1 MAAGAS
7 WAHSTTAI
15 HGAESD
21 VKCESMDY
29 NQLEY
34 KEGVEIPKTFCE
46 KNWAISGSVYAV
58 VVDITAVYIC
68 AGEDSNGVCELT
80 EWNTAEQLV
89 DQRCG
94 TGRMGASRV
103 NNKIYGRGNPGN
115 YKC

>member
-1 MAAGAS
+1 MAADVS
-7 WAHSTTAI
+7 LAHSTTAI

-21 VKCESMDY
+21 VQCESMDY

-34 KEGVEIPKTFCE
+34 KEGVEMLKTFCE
-46 KNWAISGSVYAV
+46 KNRAISGSAYAAV
-58 VVDITAVYIC
+58 MDTTAVYIC
-68 AGEDSNGVCELT
+68 AEEDSNDVCELT

-94 TGRMGASRV
+94 TGRMGAARV
-103 NNKIYGRGNPGN
+103 NNKIYGRGSPGN